1 MKTKI
6 ENLENKVIRRYGF
19 ENKKTILTFKLTEF
33 LRKIF
38 RLPYEA

>member
-6 ENLENKVIRRYGF
+6 ENLENKVIRKYGF
-19 ENKKTILTFKLTEF
+19 ENKKTILTFKFTEF